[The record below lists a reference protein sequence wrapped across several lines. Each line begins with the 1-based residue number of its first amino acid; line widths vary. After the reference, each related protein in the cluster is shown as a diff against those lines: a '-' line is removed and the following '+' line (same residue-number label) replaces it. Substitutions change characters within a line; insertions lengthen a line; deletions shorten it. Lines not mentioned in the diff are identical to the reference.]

1 MSLILRGT
9 KGEPL
14 TYDELD
20 GNFIYLDNKPSGTGA
35 TGPAGETGATGPAG
49 PQGPTGPSG
58 GGTGSTSA
66 SYAFIASNSTEGPF
80 AVTQSQWFKLPF
92 VAPSSSYY
100 GGFITSTINGFG
112 VNLTANRHYN
122 IMAIVEITDGNNQSI
137 GLRFQLNDGT
147 TIAVSEVRNNTLN
160 AGATKLI
167 TNWIYNPKTIN
178 SGIFLAITNFT
189 SSTNISIERCKM
201 IITDLGI

>member
-35 TGPAGETGATGPAG
+35 TGPAGPTGPTGPAG
-49 PQGPTGPSG
+49 S
-58 GGTGSTSA
+58 SSA

-112 VNLTANRHYN
+112 VNLALNRHYN
-122 IMAIVEITDGNNQSI
+122 IMAIVEFSDGNNQEL

-147 TIAVSEVRNNTLN
+147 TITNSEVRNNTGN
-160 AGATKLI
+160 SGKTKLI
-167 TNWIYNPKTIN
+167 TDWIYNPK
-178 SGIFLAITNFT
+178 SGAAGIFLAITNFT
-189 SSTNISIERCKM
+189 GSTNVSIDRCKM